1 MNKVQL
7 MNFAFCLAEKG
18 GIKTFPNPNVGA
30 LIIKNGKVV
39 GQGYHRFFGDF
50 HAEVHALKQA
60 GKNAK
65 DAIMFVT
72 LEPCSHYGKTPPC
85 VNAIIKAGI
94 KKVFIGMRDP
104 NPLVSG
110 KGIKILRQNNIEV
123 EVGILK
129 SKARKFYEDYSKRFS
144 KKNSYVVLKYAMTLD
159 GKIATFSGDS
169 KWISSEKSREWVHL
183 LRSKFDGI
191 LVGVNSVIKDNP
203 ELSSHGKGKNPV
215 RIILDPELE
224 IPLKS
229 KVIQDDLTTVII
241 HSNPDKRQKIKRIQN
256 HGKLLLHIKSKNGLI
271 DFNRI
276 IDELRQISIFS
287 ILIEGGGL
295 TAWTA
300 LKSNV
305 VDEIVTFVSP
315 KIIGGQNAISPV
327 EGDGIEKVSKAIKTK
342 ITHFEKLGEDILI
355 VSKVIKS

>member
-1 MNKVQL
+1 MNKIEL
-7 MNFAFCLAEKG
+7 MNLAFSLAVKG

-30 LIIKNGKVV
+30 LIFKNGKVI
-39 GQGYHRFFGDF
+39 GSGYHRFFGDY
-50 HAEVHALKQA
+50 HAEIHALNQA
-60 GKNAK
+60 GENAK
-65 DAIMFVT
+65 DATMFVT

-85 VNAIIKAGI
+85 VDAIIRAGI
-94 KKVFIGMRDP
+94 KKVFIGMQDP
-104 NPLVSG
+104 NPLVFG
-110 KGIKILRQNNIEV
+110 KGIEILRRNNIEV

-159 GKIATFSGDS
+159 GKIATFTGDS
-169 KWISSEKSREWVHL
+169 KWISSEKSRAWVHQ

-191 LVGVNSVIKDNP
+191 LVGVNTIIKDNP

-229 KVIQDDLTTVII
+229 KVIQDDLTTII
-241 HSNPDKRQKIKRIQN
+241 VHSNPDKKQKIKRIQKR
-256 HGKLLLHIKSKNGLI
+256 GKFLLHIESKNGMI
-271 DFNRI
+271 DFKRI
-276 IDELRQISIFS
+276 IDELRKISIFS

-295 TAWTA
+295 TSWTA
-300 LKSNV
+300 LKNNV
-305 VDEIVTFVSP
+305 VDEIITFISP

-327 EGDGIEKVSKAIKTK
+327 EGEGIDKISKAIKTK
-342 ITHFEKLGEDILI
+342 IMDFKKIDDDILI
-355 VSKVIKS
+355 ISKVIKS